1 MKRLKST
8 FWCFTSFERYQITT
22 MVLLFV
28 ILGTTLSNQLLIK
41 EPHPYQWLLI
51 ALVVI
56 YVGTAML
63 GNRFKQSPVSL
74 LVQSALT
81 IAVMFGLYL
90 ILATLPFDIIPYN
103 ADGLLAGIDQVM
115 GIGIR
120 PSLWFEQF
128 VTEPVLNLFSFFY
141 AVFIPYLYFSIFLSL
156 LGRPEYEKRIFITA
170 FALTYSFS
178 FLGYLFVPA
187 RGPVVFYQDQ
197 FANPLNGGY
206 FHQLIVTSIEQ
217 CGGPHGAFPSLHV
230 GASWFVCFFDLKFNR
245 LRGLL
250 YLPIVLGIVCATV
263 LLRYHY
269 VIDLVAGFF
278 IATVST
284 QYACRRYGAV
294 RSAQS
299 AE

>member
-1 MKRLKST
+1 M
-8 FWCFTSFERYQITT
+8 
-22 MVLLFV
+22 MLLLI
-28 ILGTTLSNQLLIK
+28 ILGTTLLNRLSIK
-41 EPHPYQWLLI
+41 APHPFQWVLI

-56 YVGTAML
+56 YVGTSML
-63 GNRFKQSPVSL
+63 GNRFKQSSASL
-74 LVQSALT
+74 LVQSVLT
-81 IAVMFGLYL
+81 IAVMFSLYL
-90 ILATLPFDIIPYN
+90 ILATLPFDVIPYN

-120 PSLWFEQF
+120 PSLWVEQF
-128 VTEPVLNLFSFFY
+128 ITEPVLNLFSFFY

-197 FANPLNGGY
+197 FIHPLNGGY
-206 FHQLIVTSIEQ
+206 FHQLILSSIEQ

-269 VIDLVAGFF
+269 VIDLVAGIL

-284 QYACRRYGAV
+284 QYACRRYGAI
-294 RSAQS
+294 RSAHT